1 MISFLQY
8 RSNALSSVALV
19 RGTKQDT
26 FPKHW
31 SSTDYENWIKGE
43 YERHY
48 LKELK
53 ESK

>member
-1 MISFLQY
+1 MHYQQF
-8 RSNALSSVALV
+8 RSNALSSIAMV

-31 SSTDYENWIKGE
+31 SKDDCENWIRKE

-48 LKELK
+48 HKELEQVK
-53 ESK
+53 

>member
-1 MISFLQY
+1 MISFLQF
-8 RSNALSSVALV
+8 RSNALASVALV

-31 SSTDYENWIKGE
+31 SKTNYEDWIRKE

-48 LKELK
+48 HKELEQVK
-53 ESK
+53 